1 MSADGSKQRQP
12 AKRSQA
18 PSQEAVGLA
27 PRPGQARALSPLN
40 PVVTRTRAPRFYWL
54 GKYRGPAIAAIL
66 ASHPITAVCDEMPVG
81 SVVAFNTQCARCH
94 EGECSGRLSF
104 QLSEDAADEHIRRHG
119 GPLPLQTVR
128 DLDELLRYMKERC
141 AFYPMP
147 LALANDRRWD
157 KGTLDLLRNLEGA
170 AYFLPLG
177 RLGSGVYRLRMDGL
191 APGLRICSE
200 LVAADFDLVSHEVL
214 TQDGGVLVLRFRVDA
229 PAELFLRIRT
239 PVPATLTQVDL
250 ATEPGKSDSSAN
262 EHK

>member
-1 MSADGSKQRQP
+1 MSIDRFKQRPP
-12 AKRSQA
+12 AERPHTLSR
-18 PSQEAVGLA
+18 EEVDLA
-27 PRPGQARALSPLN
+27 PQPGQARALNPLN
-40 PVVTRTRAPRFYWL
+40 PVITRAQAPGFHWL
-54 GKYRGPAIAAIL
+54 GKYRGLAIAAIL
-66 ASHPITAVCDEMPVG
+66 ASHPITAVCDAMPVG

-94 EGECSGRLSF
+94 EGECSGRMSF

-119 GPLPLQTVR
+119 GSLPVQTVR
-128 DLDELLRYMKERC
+128 DLGELLRYMKEQC

-191 APGLRICSE
+191 APGLRICAE

-214 TQDGGVLVLRFRVDA
+214 TQDGGAQVLRFWVDA

-239 PVPATLTQVDL
+239 PVPAALTQVDL
-250 ATEPGKSDSSAN
+250 ATEGPGPPRA
-262 EHK
+262 E